1 MSRAT
6 ALRDDADLPVPAPK
20 TEGSF
25 APPVAPVAPGSE
37 QAARLRA
44 ERLELAREL
53 HDVVGSAHTMIT
65 LQAWAA
71 ERLVLEHPSQAVAA
85 LTEIRRASAE
95 VMHELREIL
104 GGLRSPTDIPAGT
117 GRIDSLVEW
126 TARAGIPTR
135 LTVTGRRRLLPTNVH
150 LAAYR
155 IIQESLTN
163 VVRHSSASA
172 ASVLVEYATDRLIV
186 EVEDD
191 GIGPGES
198 AGPGYGILGMRERV
212 VALGGELEAG
222 LRSEGGFRVH
232 ATLPL
237 RTVH

>member
-6 ALRDDADLPVPAPK
+6 ALRDDADWPVPAPSPD
-20 TEGSF
+20 GNF
-25 APPVAPVAPGSE
+25 GPPVASGSE
-37 QAARLRA
+37 QAARFRA

-71 ERLVLEHPSQAVAA
+71 ERLLFEHPSQAVAA

-104 GGLRSPTDIPAGT
+104 GGLRSPTEIPSGT
-117 GRIDSLVEW
+117 GRIDALVASTTE
-126 TARAGIPTR
+126 AGIPTR
-135 LTVTGRRRLLPTNVH
+135 LTVAGRRRLLPTEVH

-155 IIQESLTN
+155 IVQESLTN
-163 VVRHSSASA
+163 VVRHSSAAS
-172 ASVLVEYATDRLIV
+172 ASVLVEYAPDRLSV

-191 GIGPGES
+191 GIGPGEP
-198 AGPGYGILGMRERV
+198 AGPGYGLLGMRERA

-222 LRSEGGFRVH
+222 PRPQGGFRVR

-237 RTVH
+237 RALR